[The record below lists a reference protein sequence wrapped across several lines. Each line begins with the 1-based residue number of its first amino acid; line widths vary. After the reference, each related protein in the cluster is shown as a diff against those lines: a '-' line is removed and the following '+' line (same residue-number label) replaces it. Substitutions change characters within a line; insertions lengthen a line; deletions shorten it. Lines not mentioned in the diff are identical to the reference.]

1 MAQGTKKPG
10 KKPPRGRHAFV
21 TGGTGFLGINL
32 IDALLAQGWR
42 VTALHRPTSDLAQ
55 LSRRK
60 VTLVPGDISVAS
72 TLASAIPQKP
82 DAVFHVAA
90 SLNQWSH
97 HNELQHITNVEGTAN
112 VVRAALEAGAKRF
125 IHTSS
130 ISVYGLQPGRITESA
145 EKLGRI
151 SWINYQRT
159 KYLAE
164 EQVRAG
170 LGRGLDA
177 VILNPCN
184 IIGAHD
190 ATGWARIIRLID
202 EGKLPGAPPGAASF
216 CDVGEVARAHIAA
229 VDRGRRGENYLLGGV
244 DTSYLE
250 MIGVIGRLLGR
261 DVPTR
266 PKPAWLLHLAARIGG
281 FASAFTGKQPRIT
294 REMAGLVTRNLFA
307 DCSKAEAELG
317 YASVPLERMLANSID
332 WLKSE
337 GLIEAG

>member
-1 MAQGTKKPG
+1 MAQKPKTTKKPS
-10 KKPPRGRHAFV
+10 RSRHAFV

-32 IDALLAQGWR
+32 IDRLLAQGWR
-42 VTALHRPTSDLAQ
+42 VTALHRPTSDLKQ
-55 LSRRK
+55 LRRRN
-60 VTLVPGDISVAS
+60 VTLAAGDIAVAS
-72 TLASAIPQKP
+72 TLAAAMPAKP

-90 SLNQWSH
+90 SLNQWSR
-97 HNELQHITNVEGTAN
+97 HNDLQHLVNVQGTAN
-112 VVRAALEAGAKRF
+112 VVEAALQAGAKRF

-145 EKLGRI
+145 EKRGRT

-164 EQVRAG
+164 AEIGKG
-170 LGRGLDA
+170 LKNGLDA

-216 CDVGEVARAHIAA
+216 CDVGEVAQAHIVA
-229 VDRGRRGENYLLGGV
+229 VDKGRTGENYLLGGI

-261 DVPTR
+261 EVPMR
-266 PKPAWLLHLAARIGG
+266 AKPAWQLHLAARIGG
-281 FASAFTGKQPRIT
+281 LIAGFTGRQPRIT

-307 DCSKAEAELG
+307 DCAKAEAELG
-317 YASVPLERMLANSID
+317 YASVPLERMLAGSID
-332 WLKSE
+332 WLRGE
-337 GLIEAG
+337 GLIEAA

>member
-10 KKPPRGRHAFV
+10 KKPQRGRHAFV

-32 IDALLAQGWR
+32 IDALLAEGWR

-60 VTLVPGDISVAS
+60 VTLVPGDIAVAS

-112 VVRAALEAGAKRF
+112 VVEAALAAGAKRF

-130 ISVYGLQPGRITESA
+130 ISVYGLQPGRITENA

-164 EQVRAG
+164 KEVHKG
-170 LGRGLDA
+170 LDRGLDA

-190 ATGWARIIRLID
+190 TTGWARIIRLID

-250 MIGVIGRLLGR
+250 MIAVIGRLLGQV
-261 DVPTR
+261 VPTR

-307 DCSKAEAELG
+307 DCAKAATELG

-332 WLKSE
+332 WLRGE